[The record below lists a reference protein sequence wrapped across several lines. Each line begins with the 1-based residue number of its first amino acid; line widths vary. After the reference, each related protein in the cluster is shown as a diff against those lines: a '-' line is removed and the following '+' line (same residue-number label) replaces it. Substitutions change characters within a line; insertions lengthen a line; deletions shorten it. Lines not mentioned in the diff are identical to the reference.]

1 MTYHE
6 AIIDLI
12 KHILHKGEAYVS
24 LLDSGNAYDKI
35 IRNYHQFNQKGE
47 KVYRNKSLMFKH
59 YRFSENA
66 WRNKDDIENLYF
78 EHLYPIKL
86 IKADLLALLKSE
98 IIHAEI
104 KQILDK
110 TEIVVLSKEEA
121 KELDKVYKDKMP
133 GNGKNRLEVKGIF
146 IQEETKN
153 NCLFSEF

>member
-12 KHILHKGEAYVS
+12 NYILQKGEDYVS

-35 IRNYHQFNQKGE
+35 LRNYHQFNYKGE
-47 KVYRNKSLMFKH
+47 KVYRNKSLMPKH

-66 WRNKDDIENLYF
+66 WLYKDDTENLYF

-86 IKADLLALLKSE
+86 IKADLLALLHNEFVS
-98 IIHAEI
+98 ADI
-104 KQILDK
+104 KKVLDK
-110 TEIVVLSKEEA
+110 TEIVVISREQA
-121 KELDKVYKDKMP
+121 KSLDKVYKDKMP
-133 GNGKNRLEVKGIF
+133 ENGKNRLAVMGIN

-153 NCLFSEF
+153 NSLFVK